1 MTHILRELA
10 ALAGILTAP
19 VSIPAI
25 AFGLWIDERLRP
37 WSYQP
42 YRNDN

>member
-1 MTHILRELA
+1 MTRQLA
-10 ALAGILTAP
+10 ALALILTAP

-25 AFGLWIDERLRP
+25 ACGLWVWERVRP

-42 YRNDN
+42 YRNGGG